1 MTVRPMSR
9 DAFLRTLEE
18 EMRDA
23 YANGWTEQEI
33 AAAVEFAGR
42 CVVPEHRDL
51 FLSAFYQRKARLALA
66 RIGA

>member
-9 DAFLRTLEE
+9 DAFLATLVE

-23 YANGWTEQEI
+23 YANGWSEEEI
-33 AAAVEFAGR
+33 MVAVAFAGR
-42 CVVPEHRDL
+42 SVIPEHRDL